1 MQFPAGSRD
10 SRLNGGPMAT
20 LDGPLLSSLLHSHSE
35 HGFIS
40 VFERVDYDDPARLRS
55 HAHARLLEILAQL
68 TGPEA
73 RVQRIRSAIARTQRA
88 LDQLP
93 IRPMGHRAI
102 AGFVDAD
109 TDGHGMWIALDEPVI
124 PSVTLG
130 RYPRIEP
137 LLDIMISDTGVG
149 VVRCSADTI
158 VVDAYAHGS
167 LSHVMS
173 YRVPEGEGARLKQGP
188 SRRAP
193 MMHSES
199 RVQHDAFAR
208 SMDRYT
214 HDTLVTWCA
223 QHLPNLVQRF
233 GWNQLIV
240 WGPADVVQGVEA
252 AVGGSVDIL
261 LGGRELIVNEPHDQ
275 LCTRLDSVLARE
287 SHVRELDVVHQLV
300 DGNRAHAVIGRPQ
313 TGRALQERRVDTLV
327 LPATQPYEADNGD
340 ALAWRE
346 EMLRFAAGQQSDIV
360 VVHGEAAELL
370 RSKGTV
376 AAALRY

>member
-10 SRLNGGPMAT
+10 TRLNGGPLAT

-40 VFERVDYDDPARLRS
+40 VYERIDYDDPARLRS
-55 HAHARLLEILAQL
+55 HAHARLVEILTQL

-93 IRPMGHRAI
+93 IRPIGHRGL

-130 RYPRIEP
+130 RFPRIEP
-137 LLDIMISDTGVG
+137 LLDIMIRDTGVG
-149 VVRCSADTI
+149 VVRCSSDTI
-158 VVDAYAHGS
+158 VVDAYVHGT
-167 LSHVMS
+167 LTPVTTF
-173 YRVPEGEGARLKQGP
+173 RVPEGEGARLKQGP

-193 MMHSES
+193 QMHSES

-208 SMDRYT
+208 SMHRYA
-214 HDTLVTWCA
+214 HDALRTWCM
-223 QHLPNLVQRF
+223 QQLPALIERF
-233 GWNQLIV
+233 GWSQLIT
-240 WGPADVVQGVEA
+240 WGPMEVVQSVEA
-252 AVGGSVDIL
+252 AVAGSADVLRGGP
-261 LGGRELIVNEPHDQ
+261 EL
-275 LCTRLDSVLARE
+275 
-287 SHVRELDVVHQLV
+287 VVHDTPDRLTARIDRVVAHHTQNHELEVVHELV
-300 DGNRAHAVIGRPQ
+300 DGNRAQAVIGKPQ

-327 LPATQPYEADNGD
+327 LPAAEEREADD
-340 ALAWRE
+340 AEALAWRE

-360 VVHGEAAELL
+360 VVHGAAAELL
-370 RSKGTV
+370 RSRGTV